1 MSNESSTESNKDFA
15 VEYNN
20 LVWELLVR
28 DTRSPEENEMMVHA
42 AHASYLHWITAGNEL
57 HRQRG
62 VWLLARVYAEL
73 SMGPMARKFA
83 EQCNAMTQ
91 AHADQLEEFDKAYAL
106 EAMARSHA
114 VSNEF
119 EDAKYYYEQLK
130 IETALIENPN
140 DRELVESDTQSGNWG
155 NFEF

>member
-1 MSNESSTESNKDFA
+1 MSDETSIESNKHYA

-28 DTRSPEENEMMVHA
+28 DTRTPEEDEMMVHA
-42 AHASYLHWITAGNEL
+42 AHASYLHWVTAGSEL

-73 SMGPMARKFA
+73 SMGPMSRKFA
-83 EQCNAMTQ
+83 EQCRAMTD
-91 AHADQLEEFDKAYAL
+91 AHADQMEEFDKAYAL

-114 VSNEF
+114 VSGEF
-119 EDAKYYYEQLK
+119 EDAKLYYEQLK
-130 IETALIENPN
+130 EEIETLSNPN

-155 NFEF
+155 EFKF

>member
-1 MSNESSTESNKDFA
+1 MSNETSIESNKHYA

-28 DTRSPEENEMMVHA
+28 DKRSPEEDEMMVHA
-42 AHASYLHWITAGNEL
+42 AHASYLHWVTAGTEL

-73 SMGPMARKFA
+73 AMGPMSRKFA
-83 EQCNAMTQ
+83 DQCRAMTE

-114 VSNEF
+114 VTGEF
-119 EDAKYYYEQLK
+119 EEAKYYYEQLK
-130 IETALIENPN
+130 KEIDTISNPN

-155 NFEF
+155 EFRF